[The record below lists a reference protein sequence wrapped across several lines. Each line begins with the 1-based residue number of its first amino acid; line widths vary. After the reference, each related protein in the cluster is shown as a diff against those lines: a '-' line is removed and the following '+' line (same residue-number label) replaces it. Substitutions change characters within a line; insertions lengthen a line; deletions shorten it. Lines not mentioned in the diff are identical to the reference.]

1 MRNMQQGFSEGP
13 ELAASP
19 ARPQSSMEAQ
29 AKNKQR
35 DQEEGLHLSRKDLR
49 TPRSIASPRR
59 PHRYQEALQQE
70 AWREEVEV

>member
-13 ELAASP
+13 ELATSP
-19 ARPQSSMEAQ
+19 TRPQSSMEAQ

-35 DQEEGLHLSRKDLR
+35 DKKEGLHLPRKDLR

-59 PHRYQEALQQE
+59 PHWHQEALQQKT
-70 AWREEVEV
+70 WREEVEV